1 MLSVLV
7 ASSSASTLT
16 RSFCTW
22 DNSIWVAEKLTPC
35 SIPETFDVVSKTV
48 DVQSRK
54 NLARISEV
62 LTQIASGA
70 PFDDDSPNYVPL
82 NEYVNRAIGQ
92 LSAWFLEGTRRLR
105 LHNFRWLTSSFLFS
119 GRRPGSRNAIPR
131 P

>member
-1 MLSVLV
+1 M
-7 ASSSASTLT
+7 
-16 RSFCTW
+16 
-22 DNSIWVAEKLTPC
+22 
-35 SIPETFDVVSKTV
+35 

-92 LSAWFLEGTRRLR
+92 MSAWFLEGKRRP
-105 LHNFRWLTSSFLFS
+105 HVDDFRWLTSLFVSVADVPDPETQYHAHEFLDITAQPKPIYISPNEIYSLHSLLLQHQNHLVSTRIFQ
-119 GRRPGSRNAIPR
+119 
-131 P
+131 